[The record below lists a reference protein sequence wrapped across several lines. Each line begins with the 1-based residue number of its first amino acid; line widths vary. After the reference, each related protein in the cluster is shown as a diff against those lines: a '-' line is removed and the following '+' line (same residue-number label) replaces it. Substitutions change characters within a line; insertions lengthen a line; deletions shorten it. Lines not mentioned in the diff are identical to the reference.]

1 MNAITI
7 FVISIVALFMGYI
20 FYGGWLAKTWGINP
34 NKKTPAVKS
43 NDNDD
48 YVPTERGILF
58 GHHFSSIA
66 GASPISGPVQAAIFG
81 WVPVV
86 LWIVLGGIFFGAA
99 QDFSSLF
106 ASIRNNGKSLVAITE
121 KNVGKYGKQLFLI
134 FALFTMLFLIASF
147 IDIVASA
154 FEGQAADGTKL
165 VQSGASAT
173 ASMLF
178 IAASLVFGF
187 FTHRLRSNFI
197 VSSFLGVLLIVLCIA
212 LGLYFPLYFS
222 KTTWII
228 VLLIY
233 MFFAAITPVWVLLQ
247 PRDYLNAFLLY
258 GMCFFAIVGIFYK
271 HPQMQLAPFYGFN
284 IAGEALFPVLFITVT
299 CGAISGFHSLICSGT
314 TAKQVKSE
322 KDIKFIGFGGMIL
335 ESIIALVVIIVVG
348 AFFDQSNI
356 YKAVPPVIFANAL
369 VNISAGFG
377 IDTSVVYTVIMLSIS
392 ALAFTTLDTSA
403 RLVRYLLQ
411 EYFQDFSNKFIQT
424 KLTNPYIVTA
434 IIVVFSGILALG
446 GYKAIWP
453 LFGTVNQLLAALAL
467 LTVSVWLE
475 RMGKKYKML
484 IFPMIF
490 MLSVALVALM
500 ILLYNNI
507 VSLVGGFGTFFKEG
521 IQIISI
527 IALIFLAINLILDS
541 IRALWGFYRERKT
554 IEDKYK

>member
-66 GASPISGPVQAAIFG
+66 GASPISVPVQAAILVG
-81 WVPVV
+81 CRWCCG
-86 LWIVLGGIFFGAA
+86 LCWADIWCGTGFF
-99 QDFSSLF
+99 FFVYPF
-106 ASIRNNGKSLVAITE
+106 AITENPVAITE
-121 KNVGKYGKQLFLI
+121 KCREIRKTTVLI

-154 FEGQAADGTKL
+154 FEGLAADGTKL
-165 VQSGASAT
+165 AQNGASAT

-178 IAASLVFGF
+178 IFASLIFGF

-197 VSSFLGVLLIVLCIA
+197 VSSFFGVLLIVLCIA

-377 IDTSVVYTVIMLSIS
+377 IDTSVVYTVIMLIS
-392 ALAFTTLDTSA
+392 ALAFTTLDIIRKIGQVFAA
-403 RLVRYLLQ
+403 RI
-411 EYFQDFSNKFIQT
+411 FQDFSNKFIQT
-424 KLTNPYIVTA
+424 KLTNPR
-434 IIVVFSGILALG
+434 
-446 GYKAIWP
+446 
-453 LFGTVNQLLAALAL
+453 LLL
-467 LTVSVWLE
+467 
-475 RMGKKYKML
+475 
-484 IFPMIF
+484 
-490 MLSVALVALM
+490 
-500 ILLYNNI
+500 
-507 VSLVGGFGTFFKEG
+507 
-521 IQIISI
+521 
-527 IALIFLAINLILDS
+527 
-541 IRALWGFYRERKT
+541 
-554 IEDKYK
+554 